1 MANLRSK
8 PSIEGGFSRQE
19 QLTLDCQTLLTRY
32 SSTAIMPLH
41 VATHPIIAH
50 KMTIL
55 RDVNTSSQDY
65 RRVLRE
71 ITFYLG
77 YEATRTLRVDS
88 VEVTTSTA
96 VTEGCKLVES
106 VSIIP
111 ILRAGT
117 GMCDAMLDLLPNAAI
132 HHIGNR
138 KILQMT

>member
-1 MANLRSK
+1 
-8 PSIEGGFSRQE
+8 
-19 QLTLDCQTLLTRY
+19 
-32 SSTAIMPLH
+32 MPLH